1 MRLDEYALS
10 TKRCMMGNQ
19 DPNLAL
25 VVWFALCSRFSPLFE
40 VVSRTF
46 VDDIAEVNEVRNFS
60 MFSAILNTFLVI
72 FSDIS

>member
-1 MRLDEYALS
+1 
-10 TKRCMMGNQ
+10 MMGNQ

-40 VVSRTF
+40 VVSWTF

-60 MFSAILNTFLVI
+60 RMFSAILNTFLVI
-72 FSDIS
+72 FSDISW